1 MVIRRIPPL
10 PAAKTMALVYAA
22 IGVIVG
28 AFITLIGFAGGL
40 KTQDLPFG
48 GAFGLA
54 AIIILPIFYGIIG
67 FLAILLMTSLYNW
80 AAGLVGGI
88 EIEIQEGEI

>member
-28 AFITLIGFAGGL
+28 ACVTLIGFAGGGWGGER
-40 KTQDLPFG
+40 FG
-48 GAFGLA
+48 TGIGLA
-54 AIIILPIFYGIIG
+54 AIVILPVVYGLVG
-67 FLAILLMTSLYNW
+67 FLAILLVTSLYNW
-80 AAGLVGGI
+80 SAGLVGGI
-88 EIEIQEGEI
+88 EIETQEGET

>member
-28 AFITLIGFAGGL
+28 AFITLIGFTGAYNTKDMPLGGSV
-40 KTQDLPFG
+40 
-48 GAFGLA
+48 GLA
-54 AIIILPIFYGIIG
+54 AIIILPIFYAIIG

-88 EIEIQEGEI
+88 EIETQEGET

>member
-28 AFITLIGFAGGL
+28 AFVTLVSFAGGY
-40 KTQDLPFG
+40 KDMPFQG
-48 GAFGLA
+48 FGLA
-54 AIIILPIFYGIIG
+54 AIVVLPIAYGCIG
-67 FLAILLMTSLYNW
+67 FLAILLVTSLYNW

-88 EIEIQEGEI
+88 EIETQEGEI